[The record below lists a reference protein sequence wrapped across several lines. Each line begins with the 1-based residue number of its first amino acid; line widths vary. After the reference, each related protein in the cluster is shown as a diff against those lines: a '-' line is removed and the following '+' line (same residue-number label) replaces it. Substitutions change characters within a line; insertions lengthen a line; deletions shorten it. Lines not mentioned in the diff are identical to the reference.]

1 MFVLFS
7 ISLFPFLKIEFVPSI
22 IKRLIIS
29 SANTEQYKTSTNYEI
44 FIRTNVDVNTDDE
57 CLSKHLYEIKNKN
70 IYNQLNV
77 DFEHNFTISK
87 YSPFISI
94 ITSNLDNNFIYK
106 LKNNKN
112 IMNYE
117 IYDNLYKTS
126 IINDNDF
133 DLALSDNIETYSSS
147 TGGIIKVG
155 IMEDGIIDRNSFNED
170 FSNTIVT
177 KYYANSVVSNHKT
190 VVAKILCNQYNNI
203 EIYEANSK
211 EGYLA
216 CYEWFLDNDVKVIN
230 RSEGFFTT
238 NANGDYITLY
248 DDYAKYFDYYVYT
261 NDIINVISAGNQ
273 GNNHGYIL
281 QNAGTYNTVAV
292 GASTNGNIIAPYSSF
307 EESFGSK
314 PNIVSNHN
322 VSFSNNLGTSWSAPK
337 IAGDIS
343 NLIANKLTSYDSP
356 HLAQTILYATAEY
369 EKFVNN
375 GFTSFSDDGME
386 EKFGAGETNII
397 DALSLSSARYA
408 SGTIYSPYSATIF
421 ERSFT
426 ETDTFSLNLAFVQLK
441 MVNMNLQDI
450 NFPNYSIKIKKGT
463 TTILNASSNVQTKI
477 IRLNNLN
484 SGTYTVS
491 ITYPGYQTNAWN
503 SKWSVAYHTY

>member
-1 MFVLFS
+1 M
-7 ISLFPFLKIEFVPSI
+7 
-22 IKRLIIS
+22 
-29 SANTEQYKTSTNYEI
+29 
-44 FIRTNVDVNTDDE
+44 
-57 CLSKHLYEIKNKN
+57 
-70 IYNQLNV
+70 
-77 DFEHNFTISK
+77 
-87 YSPFISI
+87 
-94 ITSNLDNNFIYK
+94 
-106 LKNNKN
+106 
-112 IMNYE
+112 
-117 IYDNLYKTS
+117 
-126 IINDNDF
+126 
-133 DLALSDNIETYSSS
+133 
-147 TGGIIKVG
+147 
-155 IMEDGIIDRNSFNED
+155 
-170 FSNTIVT
+170 
-177 KYYANSVVSNHKT
+177 
-190 VVAKILCNQYNNI
+190 
-203 EIYEANSK
+203 
-211 EGYLA
+211 A